1 LAEINRLKQGGMMS
15 DKTYEAATV
24 NAPTRRQVIVGAVAA
39 CGGIVIGSENLWGD
53 TEDGISRSAESIH
66 QEPMFKATRKRIYEA
81 LTDPTQFHKVTL
93 LSEAMRSGMEPGMKP
108 TEIGREAGGGFSL
121 FGGHVT
127 GRQIELVP
135 NERIVQAW
143 RAGSW
148 DPGIYSIAKFDLV
161 EQGSGTKI
169 IFHHSGFPE
178 GQAQHLAAGWKGN
191 YWEPLQ
197 KFLA

>member
-1 LAEINRLKQGGMMS
+1 
-15 DKTYEAATV
+15 
-24 NAPTRRQVIVGAVAA
+24 
-39 CGGIVIGSENLWGD
+39 
-53 TEDGISRSAESIH
+53 
-66 QEPMFKATRKRIYEA
+66 
-81 LTDPTQFHKVTL
+81 
-93 LSEAMRSGMEPGMKP
+93 MKP

-121 FGGHVT
+121 FGGYVT

-169 IFHHSGFPE
+169 IFHHTGFPE
-178 GQAQHLAAGWKGN
+178 GQAGHLAAGWKGN